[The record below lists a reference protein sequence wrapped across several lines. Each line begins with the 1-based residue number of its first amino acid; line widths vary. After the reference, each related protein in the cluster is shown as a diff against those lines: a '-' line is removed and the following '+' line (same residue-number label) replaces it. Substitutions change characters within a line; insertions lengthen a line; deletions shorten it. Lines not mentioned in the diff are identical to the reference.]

1 MHAAALKIQSSFS
14 GFRCRRLVW
23 LQTGWKS
30 KFGAGNPR
38 FRLCSKLKG
47 KQPFL
52 LPFVPYGEG
61 SSKSAQGLS
70 AEASTERTEMGEET
84 SGTSKD
90 TMERNVKVDDVP
102 VGICDINVSD
112 VMDYHKVEDD
122 SLKLGERQIR
132 SNDIKKSQDGVE
144 KRNIKGKLNQWME
157 ADCEEAHRLYGEG
170 DMRQGSID
178 QEQRGDNEMNEVDD
192 RVEDQTFADAKSH
205 DDEWRKNVERLE
217 IEESNQMGEAHRLRF
232 EEDEMKR
239 CLKMSDKVEDEV
251 SDSIPCQEG
260 TELFSQRSHGEEEF
274 LATIAR
280 NLKLMR
286 HSYFDT
292 ERIHTSDATDAAGK
306 NSVADV
312 YKSPASGRPRCLSA
326 WQRECVAC
334 GSCSSPFPED
344 CVVCNP
350 PKVPSAHNW

>member
-1 MHAAALKIQSSFS
+1 M
-14 GFRCRRLVW
+14 W

-102 VGICDINVSD
+102 AGICGIDVSD
-112 VMDYHKVEDD
+112 VMGYRKVEDD
-122 SLKLGERQIR
+122 SLNLGEGRIR
-132 SNDIKKSQDGVE
+132 SNDIKKSQDDVE

-157 ADCEEAHRLYGEG
+157 ADCNEAHRLYCEG
-170 DMRQGSID
+170 DIRQGSID

-192 RVEDQTFADAKSH
+192 RVEGQTFADAEKSH
-205 DDEWRKNVERLE
+205 DDERKSVECPD
-217 IEESNQMGEAHRLRF
+217 IEVSNQMAEAERLRF
-232 EEDEMKR
+232 GEDEMTR
-239 CLKMSDKVEDEV
+239 CLDISDKVKDKV
-251 SDSIPCQEG
+251 SDSSPRQEG
-260 TELFSQRSHGEEEF
+260 MKTPELFSESSLGEQEF
-274 LATIAR
+274 LATVAR

-286 HSYFDT
+286 YSYFDT
-292 ERIHTSDATDAAGK
+292 ERIHRSGVTDAGGRF
-306 NSVADV
+306 SVAGV
-312 YKSPASGRPRCLSA
+312 CMSPVSGRPRCLSE

-350 PKVPSAHNW
+350 PKVPRTHNW